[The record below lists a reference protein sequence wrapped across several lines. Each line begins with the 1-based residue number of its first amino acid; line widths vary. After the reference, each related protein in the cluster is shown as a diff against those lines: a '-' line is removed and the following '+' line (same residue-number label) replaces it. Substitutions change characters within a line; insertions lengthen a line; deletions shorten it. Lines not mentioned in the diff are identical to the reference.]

1 MSPIL
6 DLQVRMRELGR
17 IRTGVQVASSNGKRR
32 PSKLETFRLTSAS
45 RTLLDHAAEVYGGD
59 VHPWAAPNGPEFEL
73 VTTSDHLDIIVP
85 PGQALSQWYEL
96 WSGGCQRRCDGR
108 LNVITDSPCE
118 CPEDPA
124 ERRELAAEGRA
135 CKPTTRLNVMLPLV
149 PDLGIWR
156 LEVHGYYAAVE
167 LAGAAAFL
175 ERTRGDVPARLRL
188 DKRHVKR
195 PGEPS
200 KDFVVPVI
208 EIGATLSE
216 MTRVAIGE
224 APAAALLGPVNRR
237 ERVERPASLPA
248 PDETEPAV
256 PRRVPAPDFAPP
268 PPITEAVP
276 DLASMD
282 EIVAEAL
289 GEDAVAPEV
298 AFKRAADASGLT
310 AREVAT
316 AGRRA
321 YPGVAFPKAY
331 GTDHWHGLASEL
343 GIEVEW

>member
-17 IRTGVQVASSNGKRR
+17 IRTGVQVATSGGKRR
-32 PSKLETFRLTSAS
+32 PSKLEHFRLTSAS
-45 RTLLDHAAEVYGGD
+45 RTLLEHAAAVYGGD
-59 VHPWAAPNGPEFEL
+59 VRPWAAPNGPEFEL
-73 VTTSDHLDIIVP
+73 VTTSDSLDIIVP

-96 WSGGCQRRCDGR
+96 WSGGGCQRRCDGR

-124 ERRELAAEGRA
+124 ERRELASDGRA

-195 PGEPS
+195 PGEPP

-224 APAAALLGPVNRR
+224 PAAPAQLAPVNRR
-237 ERVERPASLPA
+237 ERVERPAALPA
-248 PDETEPAV
+248 PAETEPAV

-268 PPITEAVP
+268 P
-276 DLASMD
+276 
-282 EIVAEAL
+282 EIVDSAPMPSMEEIVSEAL
-289 GEDAVAPEV
+289 GEGPEPLTNDEFIARV
-298 AFKRAADASGLT
+298 RAASIGRARIEAHARTLGLPAAAEQTDEDRGRLWAHLSGE
-310 AREVAT
+310 A
-316 AGRRA
+316 
-321 YPGVAFPKAY
+321 K
-331 GTDHWHGLASEL
+331 
-343 GIEVEW
+343 